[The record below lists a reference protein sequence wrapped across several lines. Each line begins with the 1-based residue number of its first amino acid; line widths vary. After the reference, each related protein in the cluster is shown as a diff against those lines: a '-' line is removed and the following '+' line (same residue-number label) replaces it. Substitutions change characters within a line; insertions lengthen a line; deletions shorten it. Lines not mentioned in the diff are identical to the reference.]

1 MKKLLVLAGPS
12 AVGKTTISDE
22 IMRQNDKFTLSR
34 SATTRAPR
42 GDGHDDEYV
51 YLTRDEFLA
60 AIESGDILEHT
71 EYSGDLYGTPKSEI
85 LRAERE
91 GKYALFILDL
101 AGVASLRESEFA
113 DDTLFV
119 YIYDTLN
126 TLEERL
132 YARYMDPPTVDGLTK
147 FAKRKEQNIADY
159 LGFDK
164 HAPPINISVFEGSFD
179 MQSDNFSGILAFT
192 PATPAFLRDAS
203 SAACVASRAFEYA
216 IIFVII
222 FFASAGFS
230 SRK

>member
-1 MKKLLVLAGPS
+1 
-12 AVGKTTISDE
+12 
-22 IMRQNDKFTLSR
+22 MRQNDKFTLSR

-164 HAPPINISVFEGSFD
+164 HAPLFDLMISNATTVSETAANIIAAMSE
-179 MQSDNFSGILAFT
+179 T
-192 PATPAFLRDAS
+192 PALDK
-203 SAACVASRAFEYA
+203 AALVAEFYA
-216 IIFVII
+216 MADEKIPKR
-222 FFASAGFS
+222 G
-230 SRK
+230 

>member
-12 AVGKTTISDE
+12 AVGKTTVSDE

-51 YLTRDEFLA
+51 YLTREEFLA

-85 LRAERE
+85 LRAESE

-132 YARYMDPPTVDGLTK
+132 YARYMNPPTVDGLTR

-159 LGFDK
+159 LGFAK
-164 HAPPINISVFEGSFD
+164 HAPLFDLMISNATTVSETAANIIAAMSE
-179 MQSDNFSGILAFT
+179 
-192 PATPAFLRDAS
+192 TPAFDK
-203 SAACVASRAFEYA
+203 AALVAEFYA
-216 IIFVII
+216 MADEKIPKR
-222 FFASAGFS
+222 G
-230 SRK
+230 

>member
-132 YARYMDPPTVDGLTK
+132 YARYMNPPTVDGLTK

-164 HAPPINISVFEGSFD
+164 HAPLFDLMISNATTVSETAANIIAAMSE
-179 MQSDNFSGILAFT
+179 
-192 PATPAFLRDAS
+192 TPAFDK
-203 SAACVASRAFEYA
+203 AALVAEFYA
-216 IIFVII
+216 MADEKIPKR
-222 FFASAGFS
+222 G
-230 SRK
+230 

>member
-12 AVGKTTISDE
+12 AVGKTTVSDE

-51 YLTRDEFLA
+51 YLTREEFLA

-85 LRAERE
+85 LRAESE

-132 YARYMDPPTVDGLTK
+132 YARYMNPPTVDGLTK

-164 HAPPINISVFEGSFD
+164 HAPLFDLMISNATTVSETAANIIAAMSE
-179 MQSDNFSGILAFT
+179 
-192 PATPAFLRDAS
+192 TPAFDK
-203 SAACVASRAFEYA
+203 AALVAEFYA
-216 IIFVII
+216 MADEKIPKR
-222 FFASAGFS
+222 G
-230 SRK
+230 

>member
-12 AVGKTTISDE
+12 AVGKTTVSDE

-51 YLTRDEFLA
+51 YLTREEFLA

-85 LRAERE
+85 LRAESE

-164 HAPPINISVFEGSFD
+164 HAPLFDLMISNATTVSETAANIIAAMSETPVFD
-179 MQSDNFSGILAFT
+179 K
-192 PATPAFLRDAS
+192 
-203 SAACVASRAFEYA
+203 AALVAEFYA
-216 IIFVII
+216 MADEKIPKR
-222 FFASAGFS
+222 G
-230 SRK
+230 

>member
-1 MKKLLVLAGPS
+1 MAGPS

-164 HAPPINISVFEGSFD
+164 HAPLFDLMISNATTVSETAANIIAAMSE
-179 MQSDNFSGILAFT
+179 
-192 PATPAFLRDAS
+192 TPAFDK
-203 SAACVASRAFEYA
+203 AALVAEFYA
-216 IIFVII
+216 MADEKIPKR
-222 FFASAGFS
+222 G
-230 SRK
+230 

>member
-164 HAPPINISVFEGSFD
+164 HAPLFDLMISNATTVSETSANIIAAMSE
-179 MQSDNFSGILAFT
+179 
-192 PATPAFLRDAS
+192 TPAFDK
-203 SAACVASRAFEYA
+203 AALVAEFYA
-216 IIFVII
+216 MADEKIPQR
-222 FFASAGFS
+222 G
-230 SRK
+230 

>member
-12 AVGKTTISDE
+12 AVGKTTVSDE

-164 HAPPINISVFEGSFD
+164 HAPLFDLMISNAQPVAD
-179 MQSDNFSGILAFT
+179 TASGIIA
-192 PATPAFLRDAS
+192 AMSETPAFDK
-203 SAACVASRAFEYA
+203 AALVAEFYA
-216 IIFVII
+216 MADEKIPKK
-222 FFASAGFS
+222 
-230 SRK
+230 R

>member
-12 AVGKTTISDE
+12 AVGKTTVSDE

-85 LRAERE
+85 LRAESE

-164 HAPPINISVFEGSFD
+164 HAPLFDLMISNATTVSETAANIIAAMSE
-179 MQSDNFSGILAFT
+179 
-192 PATPAFLRDAS
+192 TPAFDK
-203 SAACVASRAFEYA
+203 AALVAEFYA
-216 IIFVII
+216 MADEKIPKR
-222 FFASAGFS
+222 G
-230 SRK
+230 

>member
-1 MKKLLVLAGPS
+1 MAGPS

-22 IMRQNDKFTLSR
+22 IMRQNGKFTLSR

-164 HAPPINISVFEGSFD
+164 HAPLFDLMISNATTVSETAANIIAAMSE
-179 MQSDNFSGILAFT
+179 
-192 PATPAFLRDAS
+192 TPAFDK
-203 SAACVASRAFEYA
+203 AALVAEFYA
-216 IIFVII
+216 MADEKIPKK
-222 FFASAGFS
+222 
-230 SRK
+230 R

>member
-12 AVGKTTISDE
+12 AVGKTTVSDE

-85 LRAERE
+85 LRAESE

-164 HAPPINISVFEGSFD
+164 HAPLFDLMISNATTVSETAANIIAAMSETPEFD
-179 MQSDNFSGILAFT
+179 KAALVAEFYAMADEKT
-192 PATPAFLRDAS
+192 P
-203 SAACVASRAFEYA
+203 
-216 IIFVII
+216 
-222 FFASAGFS
+222 
-230 SRK
+230 RKR

>member
-12 AVGKTTISDE
+12 AVGKTTVSDE

-85 LRAERE
+85 LRAESE

-132 YARYMDPPTVDGLTK
+132 YSRYMNPPTVDGLTR

-164 HAPPINISVFEGSFD
+164 HAPLFDLMISNDTTVSETAANIIAAMSETPTFD
-179 MQSDNFSGILAFT
+179 KAALVAEFYAMADEKT
-192 PATPAFLRDAS
+192 PKKR
-203 SAACVASRAFEYA
+203 
-216 IIFVII
+216 
-222 FFASAGFS
+222 
-230 SRK
+230 

>member
-1 MKKLLVLAGPS
+1 
-12 AVGKTTISDE
+12 
-22 IMRQNDKFTLSR
+22 MRQNDKFTLSR

-164 HAPPINISVFEGSFD
+164 HAPLFDLMISNAQPVAD
-179 MQSDNFSGILAFT
+179 TASGIITAMSE
-192 PATPAFLRDAS
+192 TPAFDK
-203 SAACVASRAFEYA
+203 AALVAEFYA
-216 IIFVII
+216 MADEKIPKK
-222 FFASAGFS
+222 
-230 SRK
+230 R

>member
-85 LRAERE
+85 LRAESE

-164 HAPPINISVFEGSFD
+164 HAPLFDLMISNATTVSETAANIIAAMSE
-179 MQSDNFSGILAFT
+179 
-192 PATPAFLRDAS
+192 TPAFDK
-203 SAACVASRAFEYA
+203 AALVAEFYA
-216 IIFVII
+216 MADEKIPKR
-222 FFASAGFS
+222 G
-230 SRK
+230 

>member
-22 IMRQNDKFTLSR
+22 IMRQNGKFTLSR

-164 HAPPINISVFEGSFD
+164 HAPLFDLMISNATTVSETAANIIAAMSE
-179 MQSDNFSGILAFT
+179 
-192 PATPAFLRDAS
+192 TPAFDK
-203 SAACVASRAFEYA
+203 AALVAEFYA
-216 IIFVII
+216 MADEKIPKR
-222 FFASAGFS
+222 G
-230 SRK
+230 

>member
-1 MKKLLVLAGPS
+1 
-12 AVGKTTISDE
+12 
-22 IMRQNDKFTLSR
+22 MRQNSKFTLSR

-51 YLTRDEFLA
+51 YLTKDEFLA

-164 HAPPINISVFEGSFD
+164 HAPLFDLMISNATTVSETAANIIAAMSE
-179 MQSDNFSGILAFT
+179 
-192 PATPAFLRDAS
+192 TPAFDK
-203 SAACVASRAFEYA
+203 AALVAEFYA
-216 IIFVII
+216 MADEKIPKR
-222 FFASAGFS
+222 G
-230 SRK
+230 

>member
-164 HAPPINISVFEGSFD
+164 HAPLFDLMISNATTVSETAANIIAAMSETPSFD
-179 MQSDNFSGILAFT
+179 K
-192 PATPAFLRDAS
+192 
-203 SAACVASRAFEYA
+203 AALVAEFYA
-216 IIFVII
+216 MADEKIPKR
-222 FFASAGFS
+222 G
-230 SRK
+230 

>member
-1 MKKLLVLAGPS
+1 
-12 AVGKTTISDE
+12 
-22 IMRQNDKFTLSR
+22 MRQNYKFTLSR

-164 HAPPINISVFEGSFD
+164 HAPLFDLMISNATTVSETAANIIAAMSE
-179 MQSDNFSGILAFT
+179 
-192 PATPAFLRDAS
+192 TPAFDK
-203 SAACVASRAFEYA
+203 AALVAEFYA
-216 IIFVII
+216 MADEKIPKK
-222 FFASAGFS
+222 
-230 SRK
+230 R

>member
-1 MKKLLVLAGPS
+1 
-12 AVGKTTISDE
+12 
-22 IMRQNDKFTLSR
+22 MRQNDKFTLSR

-164 HAPPINISVFEGSFD
+164 HAPLFDLMISNATTVSETAANIIAAMSETSAFD
-179 MQSDNFSGILAFT
+179 K
-192 PATPAFLRDAS
+192 
-203 SAACVASRAFEYA
+203 AALVAEFYA
-216 IIFVII
+216 MADEKIPKR
-222 FFASAGFS
+222 G
-230 SRK
+230 

>member
-12 AVGKTTISDE
+12 AVGKTTVSDE

-85 LRAERE
+85 LRAESE

-132 YARYMDPPTVDGLTK
+132 YARYMDPPTVDGLTR

-164 HAPPINISVFEGSFD
+164 HAPLFDLMISNATTVSETAANIIAAMSETPEFD
-179 MQSDNFSGILAFT
+179 KAALVAEFYAMADEKT
-192 PATPAFLRDAS
+192 P
-203 SAACVASRAFEYA
+203 
-216 IIFVII
+216 
-222 FFASAGFS
+222 
-230 SRK
+230 RKR

>member
-12 AVGKTTISDE
+12 AVGKTTVSDE

-51 YLTRDEFLA
+51 YLTREEFLA

-71 EYSGDLYGTPKSEI
+71 EYAGDLYGTPKSEI
-85 LRAERE
+85 LRAESE

-126 TLEERL
+126 TMEERL
-132 YARYMDPPTVDGLTK
+132 YARYMTPPTVEGLAK

-159 LGFDK
+159 LCFDK
-164 HAPPINISVFEGSFD
+164 HAPLFD
-179 MQSDNFSGILAFT
+179 LLVSNAQPVADTAAGIIAAMSET
-192 PATPAFLRDAS
+192 PTFDK
-203 SAACVASRAFEYA
+203 AALVADFYA
-216 IIFVII
+216 M
-222 FFASAGFS
+222 ADEKMPK
-230 SRK
+230 RR

>member
-1 MKKLLVLAGPS
+1 MLVN
-12 AVGKTTISDE
+12 IS
-22 IMRQNDKFTLSR
+22 NDKFTLSR

-164 HAPPINISVFEGSFD
+164 HAPLFDLMISNATTVSETAANIIAAMSE
-179 MQSDNFSGILAFT
+179 
-192 PATPAFLRDAS
+192 TPAFDK
-203 SAACVASRAFEYA
+203 AALVAEFYA
-216 IIFVII
+216 MADEKIPKR
-222 FFASAGFS
+222 G
-230 SRK
+230 

>member
-1 MKKLLVLAGPS
+1 
-12 AVGKTTISDE
+12 
-22 IMRQNDKFTLSR
+22 MRQNDKFTLSR

-147 FAKRKEQNIADY
+147 FAKRKEQNITDY

-164 HAPPINISVFEGSFD
+164 HAPLFDLMISNATTVSETAANIIAAMSE
-179 MQSDNFSGILAFT
+179 
-192 PATPAFLRDAS
+192 TPAFDK
-203 SAACVASRAFEYA
+203 AALVAEFYA
-216 IIFVII
+216 MADEKIPKK
-222 FFASAGFS
+222 
-230 SRK
+230 R

>member
-1 MKKLLVLAGPS
+1 
-12 AVGKTTISDE
+12 
-22 IMRQNDKFTLSR
+22 MRQNDKFTLSR

-164 HAPPINISVFEGSFD
+164 HAPLFDLMISNATTVSETAANIIAAMSE
-179 MQSDNFSGILAFT
+179 
-192 PATPAFLRDAS
+192 TPAFDKTAL
-203 SAACVASRAFEYA
+203 VAEFYA
-216 IIFVII
+216 MADEKIPKR
-222 FFASAGFS
+222 G
-230 SRK
+230 

>member
-12 AVGKTTISDE
+12 AVGKTTVSDE

-85 LRAERE
+85 LRAESE

-132 YARYMDPPTVDGLTK
+132 YARYMNPPTVDGLTR

-164 HAPPINISVFEGSFD
+164 HAPLFDLMISNATTVSETAANIIAAMSETPEFD
-179 MQSDNFSGILAFT
+179 KAALVAEFYAMADEKT
-192 PATPAFLRDAS
+192 P
-203 SAACVASRAFEYA
+203 
-216 IIFVII
+216 
-222 FFASAGFS
+222 
-230 SRK
+230 RKR

>member
-101 AGVASLRESEFA
+101 TGVASLRESEFA

-164 HAPPINISVFEGSFD
+164 HAPLFDLMISNATTVSETAANIIAAMSE
-179 MQSDNFSGILAFT
+179 
-192 PATPAFLRDAS
+192 TPAFDK
-203 SAACVASRAFEYA
+203 AALVAEFYA
-216 IIFVII
+216 MADEKIPKR
-222 FFASAGFS
+222 G
-230 SRK
+230 

>member
-12 AVGKTTISDE
+12 AVGKTTVSDE

-164 HAPPINISVFEGSFD
+164 HAPLFDLMISNATTVSETAANIIAAMSE
-179 MQSDNFSGILAFT
+179 
-192 PATPAFLRDAS
+192 TPAFDK
-203 SAACVASRAFEYA
+203 AALVAEFYA
-216 IIFVII
+216 M
-222 FFASAGFS
+222 ADEKTP
-230 SRK
+230 RKR

>member
-1 MKKLLVLAGPS
+1 
-12 AVGKTTISDE
+12 
-22 IMRQNDKFTLSR
+22 MRQNDKFTLSR

-164 HAPPINISVFEGSFD
+164 HAPLFDLMISNATTVSETSANIIAAMSE
-179 MQSDNFSGILAFT
+179 
-192 PATPAFLRDAS
+192 TPAFDK
-203 SAACVASRAFEYA
+203 AALVAEFYA
-216 IIFVII
+216 MADEKIPQR
-222 FFASAGFS
+222 G
-230 SRK
+230 

>member
-22 IMRQNDKFTLSR
+22 MMRQNDKFTLSR

-164 HAPPINISVFEGSFD
+164 HAPLFDLMISNATTVSETAANIIAAMSE
-179 MQSDNFSGILAFT
+179 
-192 PATPAFLRDAS
+192 TPAFDK
-203 SAACVASRAFEYA
+203 AALVAEFYA
-216 IIFVII
+216 MADEKIPKR
-222 FFASAGFS
+222 G
-230 SRK
+230 

>member
-22 IMRQNDKFTLSR
+22 IMRQNGKFTLSR

-101 AGVASLRESEFA
+101 SGVASLRESEFA

-164 HAPPINISVFEGSFD
+164 HAPLFDLMISNATTVSETAANIIAAMSE
-179 MQSDNFSGILAFT
+179 
-192 PATPAFLRDAS
+192 TPAFDK
-203 SAACVASRAFEYA
+203 AALVAEFYA
-216 IIFVII
+216 MADEKIPKK
-222 FFASAGFS
+222 
-230 SRK
+230 R